1 MKDKDFDRDEAEVEE
16 TKVMADPSEA
26 GGGCAPERGATAP
39 KMRVRPKGKAVRA
52 ILDYLDAN
60 DEALPDD
67 IGQFEVNDAV
77 IKAVSDLYNAYAAD
91 GVVPTREG
99 FAERCE
105 EPSIGRTVLDMPDDP
120 FTRKAMG
127 RKAIVAVCAGSVAA
141 LALAVGCVWF
151 AVGAQPGSGPNID
164 VPAVSAMT
172 DEKGD
177 KDVSAPESEADE
189 AEGDAGSEAP
199 GEETDADEETSS
211 APSTEDGNG
220 GTSSQSGGSDSSGA
234 SSQPSGSGGGAQA
247 PSGGSTGGSAGSQP
261 SQPSHT
267 HDWVPVTTTVHHDAV
282 YQTVHHDAVVEYR
295 SICNG
300 CKADI
305 TGHEREHMKDALLNG
320 NAACGAYTNMPVTVQ
335 EAYDEN
341 VLVSEAWDE
350 TVTTGYRCSTCGA
363 TK

>member
-1 MKDKDFDRDEAEVEE
+1 MKDKDFDRDEAEVEVEE
-16 TKVMADPSEA
+16 TKVMADPSET
-26 GGGCAPERGATAP
+26 GDGCAPERGAKTP
-39 KMRVRPKGKAVRA
+39 KMRVRPKSKAVRA

-60 DEALPDD
+60 DAALPDD
-67 IGQFEVNDAV
+67 IGQVEVNDAV
-77 IKAVSDLYNAYAAD
+77 IKAVDDLYNAYAAD

-105 EPSIGRTVLDMPDDP
+105 EPPIGRTVLDMPEDP

-127 RKAIVAVCAGSVAA
+127 RKAIVAVCAGSVAV
-141 LALAVGCVWF
+141 LALVVGCVWF
-151 AVGAQPGSGPNID
+151 AVGTQPDGGPDID

-177 KDVSAPESEADE
+177 KDVSEPESKTDE
-189 AEGDAGSEAP
+189 TEGNVGSEAP
-199 GEETDADEETSS
+199 DEGTDAEEETSS
-211 APSTEDGNG
+211 DPSTEDGDG
-220 GTSSQSGGSDSSGA
+220 STGSQSSGA
-234 SSQPSGSGGGAQA
+234 SSQPSGSDGAQA
-247 PSGGSTGGSAGSQP
+247 PSGGSTGGSASSQP